1 MHESLN
7 QVTKQSHRCKRS
19 QEKLVSNLLIILTNE
34 ANIFFFFLQERE
46 TLIRII
52 SSFRGNTRISRIMLD
67 YRTKETTV
75 KRGQVTRRSVP
86 NRNLNT
92 CDFTDA
98 SSLGFLVYSYCAIAL
113 TEPNA
118 VHITRFHGWKSSVFA
133 ESSRRFDN
141 TFDQRTERLSIY

>member
-46 TLIRII
+46 TLIKII
-52 SSFRGNTRISRIMLD
+52 SSFRGNTRISCSIIAQRRRRL
-67 YRTKETTV
+67 KEV
-75 KRGQVTRRSVP
+75 RKGSVP
-86 NRNLNT
+86 NRNFNT

-98 SSLGFLVYSYCAIAL
+98 SSFGFLVYSYCAIAL

-133 ESSRRFDN
+133 ESNRRFDN